1 MADTIILGPGEGR
14 SYAMGRLQASF
25 KVDAAAEG
33 RSYALSEWW
42 CDPGFTGVGAHLHE
56 ANDEVF
62 YVIEGRA
69 EILVGDTWHILER
82 GGFARIP
89 AGVTHDFRNSGTMRC
104 GLLNVYVPG
113 GFESAMPGIVAW
125 FADHPDG
132 A

>member
-14 SYAMGRLQASF
+14 HYAMGRLQASF
-25 KVDAAAEG
+25 KVDQTRG
-33 RSYALSEWW
+33 TRRYTVSEWW
-42 CDPGFTGVGAHLHE
+42 CDPGFTGVGAHHHE
-56 ANDEVF
+56 ANDEIF

-69 EILVGDTWHILER
+69 EILTGDAWHVVER

-89 AGVTHDFRNSGTMRC
+89 AGVRHDFRNGGTARC
-104 GLLNVYVPG
+104 GLLNVYLPG
-113 GFESAMPGIVAW
+113 GFEAAMPGIVAW